1 MIFVIKKQI
10 VNFLRQY
17 VKYDLLLARYNCQ
30 KLKQYFIME
39 PRFLFPH
46 RYKLI
51 GWLLAIPS
59 LILGFFVLFNDLS
72 FDFLT
77 VQLPFKYYFS
87 DTFTHATGT
96 IHATDEVSVLN
107 FTDEIATIG
116 SIVGLLLIAFSKVK
130 VEDEY
135 VSKIRLESLQW
146 AIYFNFA
153 LLILMTIFIHGM
165 IYFQVIILNMFTPL
179 VFFIVR
185 FYYILFVKK

>member
-1 MIFVIKKQI
+1 
-10 VNFLRQY
+10 
-17 VKYDLLLARYNCQ
+17 
-30 KLKQYFIME
+30 ME

-46 RYKLI
+46 RYKLM
-51 GWLLAIPS
+51 GWIIAIPS
-59 LILGFFVLFNDLS
+59 IILGLFVLFNDFS

-87 DTFTHATGT
+87 DTFVQGT
-96 IHATDEVSVLN
+96 SKASITDEVSVLN

-116 SIVGLLLIAFSKVK
+116 SIIGLVLIAFSKIK

-146 AIYFNFA
+146 AVYFNFVM
-153 LLILMTIFIHGM
+153 LILATLFVHGM
-165 IYFQVIILNMFTPL
+165 AYFQVIIFNMFTPL

-185 FYYILFVKK
+185 FYYIIFVKNNVKNINSTKL